1 MKKAKIIS
9 VIDNEISEANLEDFT
24 LFEEKMTKI
33 RCIREIKENLDK
45 TFLTSSIDEL
55 GLKGKKISAS
65 KLKKVFKK
73 VLTKMME
80 ELEL

>member
-9 VIDNEISEANLEDFT
+9 VIDNEILEANLEDFT

-33 RCIREIKENLDK
+33 QCIREIKENLDK
-45 TFLTSSIDEL
+45 TFLTASIDEL

-73 VLTKMME
+73 VLTKMIE
-80 ELEL
+80 EVEL